1 MDFRK
6 TEEQELLLEN
16 LNELLDRVAPPSYVA
31 ECDENHR
38 PFTEVIKA
46 LYDNGFA
53 QLGIPEEYGG
63 TPCDALTLMMIS
75 EEIGRHGLPALMGN
89 LVQVKDILDFGNEE
103 QKKAILDLVSRGE
116 PAFGLGI
123 SEPQAGSDVA
133 AVRTTATRMPDGT
146 VIFNGQKTFQTG
158 AQHNKY
164 VLLMTRDLEN
174 PNPHQAMSMWLVPM
188 DTPGIT
194 VAPLKKMAWWTTDTN
209 EIYLD
214 NVCAPQ
220 STLVGKEGHGFM
232 QIMANF
238 EVERL
243 VLAAAVLG
251 NAVAAFEDACRYA
264 NQRVQFGQPIGR
276 YQLIQEKIAYM
287 AVKIENMRN
296 MVYKTAWMID
306 NKIPANNECSMA
318 KLYCAR
324 SGFEV
329 CDDALQIFG
338 GIGVT
343 MDCRIQRLWRD
354 MRIHRIGGGTDEIM
368 ITIIAKN
375 MLKKYSR

>member
-16 LNELLDRVAPPSYVA
+16 LSELLDRVAPPAYVA

-38 PFTEVIKA
+38 PLTEVMKA

-63 TPCDALTLMMIS
+63 TPCDALTLMMVS
-75 EEIGRHGLPALMGN
+75 EEIGRHGLPGLMGN
-89 LVQVKDILDFGNEE
+89 LLQVKDILDFGNEE
-103 QKKAILDLVSRGE
+103 QKKAVLELVARGE
-116 PAFGLGI
+116 LAFGLGI

-133 AVRTTATRMPDGT
+133 AIRATAVKQADGT
-146 VIFNGQKTFQTG
+146 VVFNGQKTFQTG
-158 AQHNKY
+158 AQHTVY
-164 VLLMTRDLEN
+164 MLLLTRDLEN
-174 PNPHQAMSMWLVPM
+174 PNPHQALSMWLVPM
-188 DTPGIT
+188 NTPGIT
-194 VAPLKKMAWWTTDTN
+194 VSPLRKMAWWTSDTN
-209 EIYLD
+209 EVYLD
-214 NVCAPQ
+214 NVVAPQ
-220 STLVGKEGHGFM
+220 STLVGKEGNGFM

-243 VLAAAVLG
+243 LMAANALG
-251 NAVAAFEDACRYA
+251 SAEAAFEDACRYA

-276 YQLIQEKIAYM
+276 FQLIQDKIARM

-296 MVYKTAWMID
+296 MVYKTAWMVD
-306 NKIPANNECSMA
+306 NKLPANTECAMA
-318 KLYCAR
+318 KLYCAQA
-324 SGFEV
+324 GFEV
-329 CDDALQIFG
+329 CDDAMQIFG

-354 MRIHRIGGGTDEIM
+354 MRINRIGGGTDEIQV
-368 ITIIAKN
+368 TIIAKN
-375 MLKKYSR
+375 MLKKFK